1 MKEMM
6 RIGSDEI
13 GITMKSFLDFITK
26 YHSEIYVTIS
36 LTRQTNT

>member
-1 MKEMM
+1 VKEMM

-26 YHSEIYVTIS
+26 YDSEIYVTIS